1 MKRKAGK
8 ERMIYCLRFHKWL
21 AMMLVLMGI
30 TLGAAGN
37 LCAQRQSNNNSENE
51 NTVDSL
57 LGPSLPVSPA
67 TRHRDKEKELGLKI
81 TAPFTI
87 AAVGDILEPDPV
99 GDLSDPRFQ
108 ALVKVIRNADVGFA
122 NMESSLVDLHHRESF
137 QGPVAGTLA
146 PKEVG
151 ADIKSMGITM
161 MNHANNHALDAE
173 APGMLSTDEILD
185 EFGIVHAGSG
195 RNLQSA
201 RAARY
206 LGTSKGRVGMVGM
219 FSIDS
224 GVSDP
229 DADNIGEYGAAYVYM
244 AATERIGDLGGR
256 PGVNPL
262 RLTTYHMVTPAQMQ
276 MLRGFRDSYY
286 GPAGPPSGMEGARR
300 EPEDQMKLFDEF
312 YKIGSPSGILTF
324 GMNPSDEK
332 DNLESIRNGKIHSD
346 FMIATIHAHN
356 SAQEVNGVR
365 TVSSFMVNFAH
376 ECIDNGADIFVT
388 SGPHQ
393 LQGVEIYHGKPIFY
407 GLGGFVFQTDLQ
419 LSYSS
424 KGVLTA
430 PGNQDLASQSRSIF
444 GVRRRSNGLLAT
456 SRYEGGKLVEVR
468 LYPVDLGGYI
478 RPSSDM
484 GIPMTPSPEIAKLIL
499 EEVQALSKPFGT
511 KITIENNIGIIRV
524 GPNGT
529 E

>member
-1 MKRKAGK
+1 MVVLAIAG
-8 ERMIYCLRFHKWL
+8 MTFGTQH
-21 AMMLVLMGI
+21 V
-30 TLGAAGN
+30 
-37 LCAQRQSNNNSENE
+37 CAQQQSSNDSSNE
-51 NTVDSL
+51 NSVKSL
-57 LGPSLPVSPA
+57 LGPSLPVSSA
-67 TRHRDKEKELGLKI
+67 ERHRDREKELGLKI
-81 TAPFTI
+81 KGPFTI
-87 AAVGDILEPDPV
+87 AAVGDILEPDTV
-99 GDLSDPRFQ
+99 GDLADPRYQ
-108 ALVKVIRNADVGFA
+108 SLIKIIRSADVGFA
-122 NMESSLVDLHHRESF
+122 NMESSLVDLHHREEF

-151 ADIKSMGITM
+151 ADIKAMGITM
-161 MNHANNHALDAE
+161 MNRANNHALDAE
-173 APGMLSTDEILD
+173 APGMLATDEILD

-201 RAARY
+201 RASSYR
-206 LGTSKGRVGMVGM
+206 GTPKGRVGMVGM

-229 DADNIGEYGAAYVYM
+229 DADNIGEYGASYVYM

-262 RLTTYHMVTPAQMQ
+262 RLTTYHMVTPEQMQ
-276 MLRGFRDSYY
+276 ALKGFRDSYY
-286 GPAGPPSGMEGARR
+286 GSGGAPVTIERSAHEPA
-300 EPEDQMKLFDEF
+300 DQLKLFDEW

-332 DNLESIRNGKIHSD
+332 GNLESIRNGKIHSD

-365 TVSSFMVNFAH
+365 TVSDFMVKFAH

-407 GLGGFVFQTDLQ
+407 GLAGFVFQTDLQ

-424 KGVLTA
+424 KGVLFA
-430 PGNQDLASQSRSIF
+430 PGNVDLASQDRSIF
-444 GVRRRSNGLLAT
+444 GVRRRSSGILAT
-456 SRYEGGKLVEVR
+456 SHYEGGQLVEIR
-468 LYPVDLGGYI
+468 LYPVDLGGYK

-484 GIPMTPSPEIAKLIL
+484 GIPMTPSPELAHLIL
-499 EEVQALSKPFGT
+499 EEVQELSKPFGT
-511 KITIENNIGIIRV
+511 KISIENNV
-524 GPNGT
+524 GVIHVGSSSV
-529 E
+529 EQSKK

>member
-1 MKRKAGK
+1 MKKKVGIAKMVRTWMSP
-8 ERMIYCLRFHKWL
+8 R
-21 AMMLVLMGI
+21 LVLMAL
-30 TLGAAGN
+30 TVACLSWPAVGN
-37 LCAQRQSNNNSENE
+37 VSAQEE
-51 NTVDSL
+51 PTVKSL
-57 LGPSLPVSPA
+57 LGPSTAVSRA
-67 TRHRDKEKELGLKI
+67 ERHTDRDKALALKI

-87 AAVGDILEPDPV
+87 AAVGDILEPDTI
-99 GDLSDPRFQ
+99 GDLSDPRYQ
-108 ALVKVIRNADVGFA
+108 ALVKIIRSADVGFA
-122 NMESSLVDLHHRESF
+122 NMESSLVDLHHREEF
-137 QGPVAGTLA
+137 QGPIAGTLA

-151 ADIKSMGITM
+151 ANIKSMGITM

-173 APGMLSTDEILD
+173 APGMLSTDAILD

-195 RNLQSA
+195 RNLQTA
-201 RAARY
+201 RAPSY
-206 LGTSKGRVGMVGM
+206 LGTPKGRVGMVGM

-244 AATERIGDLGGR
+244 AATERIGDMGGR

-262 RLTTYHMVTPAQMQ
+262 RLTTYHMVTPEEMQ
-276 MLRGFRDSYY
+276 TLKGFRDSYY
-286 GPAGPPSGMEGARR
+286 GPAGPPEGMEEKGHESAN
-300 EPEDQMKLFDEF
+300 DLKLFDES

-324 GMNPSDEK
+324 GVNPSDEK
-332 DNLESIRNGKIHSD
+332 GNLESIRNGKVHSD

-365 TVSSFMVNFAH
+365 TVSSFLVNFAH
-376 ECIDNGADIFVT
+376 DCIDNGADIFVT

-407 GLGGFVFQTDLQ
+407 GLAGFVFQTDLQ

-424 KGVLTA
+424 KGVLFA
-430 PGNQDLASQSRSIF
+430 PGNIDLASQDRSIF
-444 GVRRRSNGLLAT
+444 GVRRRSSGILAT
-456 SRYEGGKLVEVR
+456 SHYDGGRLVEVR
-468 LYPVDLGGYI
+468 LYPVDLGGYK

-484 GIPMTPSPEIAKLIL
+484 GIPMTPSPELARLIL
-499 EEVQALSKPFGT
+499 EEVQALSEPFGT
-511 KITIENNIGIIRV
+511 KITIENGVGIIRV
-524 GPNGT
+524 GSNGS